1 MRTTIQIDCD
11 SGKELLSHLTV
22 IRIQV
27 KAMIEK
33 AKKKD
38 IKKPIKLDDN
48 NCYGTHKVVIRE
60 FGVDDFIN

>member
-38 IKKPIKLDDN
+38 IKKSLINPMQSLLLS
-48 NCYGTHKVVIRE
+48 VI
-60 FGVDDFIN
+60 